1 MKAFIEAALPWVVM
15 GIYVAVIV
23 AHGRGKNAGGATGML
38 AGGGVGAALSACT
51 GWNIWAGLAV
61 GGAVG
66 LCFDG
71 IRRVQTDG
79 GDRQ

>member
-1 MKAFIEAALPWVVM
+1 MKAFIEAALPWIVM
-15 GIYVAVIV
+15 GIYVAVIA

-38 AGGGVGAALSACT
+38 AGGGIGAVLCACA

-61 GGAVG
+61 GGAIG

-71 IRRVQTDG
+71 IRRVQTG
-79 GDRQ
+79 GGERQ

>member
-23 AHGRGKNAGGATGML
+23 RAQRKNAGGAAGML
-38 AGGGVGAALSACT
+38 GGGIGAALSACA

-61 GGAVG
+61 GGAIG

-79 GDRQ
+79 GERQ